1 MQNPVPTFLRAKQ
14 ILGDKKKGISPIF
27 PVSHTTWWNGV
38 KSGRFPQPVRFGKR
52 MTMWRA
58 ADIYRLIEQGAA

>member
-1 MQNPVPTFLRAKQ
+1 MQNVAPTFLRAKQ
-14 ILGDKKKGISPIF
+14 ILGDKEKGIPPIL
-27 PVSHTTWWNGV
+27 PISHATWWAGV

-58 ADIYRLIEQGAA
+58 ADIYRLIDQGAA

>member
-1 MQNPVPTFLRAKQ
+1 MQNPAPTFLRAKQ
-14 ILGDKKKGISPIF
+14 ILGDKKKGIPPMF
-27 PVSHTTWWNGV
+27 PVSATTWWNGV

-58 ADIYRLIEQGAA
+58 ADIHLLIEQGR